1 MNHAQILDDLI
12 REIDALQ
19 SCPMRAIARNI
30 QIQSAL
36 ARSTVKAWIDQFVS
50 LLVQP

>member
-19 SCPMRAIARNI
+19 SQQLRRVSRTVAR
-30 QIQSAL
+30 QL
-36 ARSTVKAWIDQFVS
+36 PARSTIRSWIDQFVS
-50 LLVQP
+50 LLVQS